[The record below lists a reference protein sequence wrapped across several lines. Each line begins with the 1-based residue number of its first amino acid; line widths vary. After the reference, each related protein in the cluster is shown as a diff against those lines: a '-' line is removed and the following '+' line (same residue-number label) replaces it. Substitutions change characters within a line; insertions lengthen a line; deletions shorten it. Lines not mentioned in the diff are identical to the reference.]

1 MVMLSAL
8 RADRISLMGMLA
20 GRRRSTGACASMLAR
35 VYVKNRY
42 IRVLD
47 YHVEESWGSA
57 RKKAL

>member
-1 MVMLSAL
+1 
-8 RADRISLMGMLA
+8 MLA
-20 GRRRSTGACASMLAR
+20 KFMSRTG
-35 VYVKNRY
+35 VYSY